1 MAFGIVKA
9 DTITGSTQSVTVDNL
24 VENGLPATGGT
35 ISGDLVVSGSLTVSG
50 TTTTIDTATLSVEDK
65 NIEIANVTTPTD
77 VTADGGGITIKG
89 TTDKTLTW
97 VDSTD
102 CWTFNQS
109 VDLTAGSAAAP
120 ALILNGDVNTGLF
133 QSAADELA
141 ISTAGTE
148 RFKVTAN
155 GGIHF
160 NNAELIE
167 KANVTAGKLSDNTDI
182 DLANGMVH
190 LFTTT
195 ETTTSTP
202 NIRVDSSTSLD
213 SVMAVGESIAVT
225 IITTAAAA
233 GYSTQLTID
242 GAAVT
247 ENWIGGAVPSDG
259 GTSGVDIYTFTIIKT
274 ASATYTVVGQ
284 QTKTS

>member
-1 MAFGIVKA
+1 MAFGIIKA

-24 VENGLPATGGT
+24 VENGLPASGGT
-35 ISGDLVVSGSLTVSG
+35 ISGDLTVSGSLTVNG
-50 TTTTIDTATLSVEDK
+50 TTTTVDTATLTVEDK
-65 NIEIANVTTPTD
+65 NIEIANVATPTD

-109 VDLTAGSAAAP
+109 VDLTAGSAAVP

-141 ISTAGTE
+141 ISTGGTE
-148 RFKVTAN
+148 RVKFTATGGVHFSN
-155 GGIHF
+155 G
-160 NNAELIE
+160 ELIE
-167 KANVTAGKLSDNTDI
+167 TASINSGKLTDTVNL

-190 LFTTT
+190 VFQTQ
-195 ETTTSTP
+195 ETASQQP
-202 NIRVDSSTSLD
+202 NIRVDASTSLN
-213 SVMAVGESIAVT
+213 SVMAVGDVIAVT
-225 IITTAAAA
+225 LIVVPQVGAYCP
-233 GYSTQLTID
+233 GLQID
-242 GAAVT
+242 GTGVAL
-247 ENWIGGAVPSDG
+247 NWIGGAAPADG

-274 ASATYTVVGQ
+274 ASATYTVVGNRS
-284 QTKTS
+284 KTS